1 MIELSNERVEQI
13 LHKETQKTEELATIL
28 RGVYTRYMRL
38 YEKYFADIE
47 ALNDGEIADL
57 KRYHE
62 ETGSLMKYYY
72 MDIPKDVCAEL
83 QDFDEKYTAKLL
95 GADWHNCL
103 FDSYEAFRVENED
116 AYPSEKQMKAE
127 YAKQTLAAF
136 YEAMDSVFRESFGTG
151 SKTAEKVASGIA
163 SLFFG
168 KQE

>member
-72 MDIPKDVCAEL
+72 MDIPKDVCTEL
-83 QDFDEKYTAKLL
+83 KDFDEKYTAKLL

-116 AYPSEKQMKAE
+116 AYPSEKQMKALHDLNLTGNISYSGQGQE
-127 YAKQTLAAF
+127 LINLYNDLKKL
-136 YEAMDSVFRESFGTG
+136 RE
-151 SKTAEKVASGIA
+151 K
-163 SLFFG
+163 
-168 KQE
+168 